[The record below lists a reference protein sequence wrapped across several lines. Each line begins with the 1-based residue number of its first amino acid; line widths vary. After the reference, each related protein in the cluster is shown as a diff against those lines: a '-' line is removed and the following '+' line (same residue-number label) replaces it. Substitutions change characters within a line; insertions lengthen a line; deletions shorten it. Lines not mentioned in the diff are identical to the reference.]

1 MRKLTTNLLLFF
13 TFFSFSQEPLFE
25 LLNSSDTGV
34 DFINKL
40 TETKEENIITYE
52 YFFNGGGVAAGDFN
66 NDGLIDL
73 YFTSNQE
80 SDRIYLNKGNLADVN
95 DDGWLDIYVSYSGN
109 FPKNQR
115 KNKLYLNQKNLTF
128 KESASK
134 YGIDDSGNT
143 TQSVFFDY
151 DKDGDLD
158 IVGDGLFGDINGNKI
173 YWKNESGKFKRT
185 ITN

>member
-1 MRKLTTNLLLFF
+1 MRHLITIFLII
-13 TFFSFSQEPLFE
+13 FSSFCFSQEPLFE
-25 LLNSSDTGV
+25 LLNPSKTGV
-34 DFINKL
+34 NFINKL
-40 TETKEENIITYE
+40 SETKEQNIITYE

-80 SDRIYLNKGNLADVN
+80 SDKIYLNKGNLKFDDITLNSGISTKGGWKTGVTLADVN

-115 KNKLYLNQKNLTF
+115 KNKLYINQRNLTF

-134 YGIDDSGNT
+134 YGIDDFGNT
-143 TQSVFFDY
+143 SQ
-151 DKDGDLD
+151 
-158 IVGDGLFGDINGNKI
+158 
-173 YWKNESGKFKRT
+173 
-185 ITN
+185 